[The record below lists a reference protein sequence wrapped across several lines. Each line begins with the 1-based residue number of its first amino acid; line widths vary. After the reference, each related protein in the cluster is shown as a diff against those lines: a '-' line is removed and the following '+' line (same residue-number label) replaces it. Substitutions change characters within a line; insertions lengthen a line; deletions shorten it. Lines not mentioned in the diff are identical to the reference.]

1 MQVTDLR
8 VYKRNQT
15 TKAVDKCTFEE
26 VMDFLKY
33 NEEIECDTETW
44 GFDPHTVEILCI
56 QFGDKDNQYLI
67 EWGDCLIQY
76 LKPIFESKEKTFLFQ
91 NAKFDL
97 QFLYKKGIVV
107 ANIYDTLLVET
118 IITNGSQFGGRSL
131 DKLVAKYANEYM
143 SKEVRDLIVKV
154 GLTEAVV
161 DYGLDDVKYL
171 SIIKEK
177 QMEVVRKYQLETAV
191 QLDNNFVKVLAYV
204 EFCGIGFDQD
214 RWLDKCSKEFQEW
227 LAKEKELNDLVIA
240 DDRLP
245 EYRAYG
251 SLFDPPGTIVC
262 KMNWKSPKQVQAMFK
277 KIGVD
282 VMIEEDGDEKESVGV
297 TVLQKNKDKPIVKAY
312 AEYIKLNKRITSF
325 GTNYTDFVN
334 PKTNRIH
341 TVYQQILNTGR
352 MSSGSARQGK
362 PNLQQV
368 PNDDDHRGC
377 FIAEK
382 GNVLICADYTGQE
395 AVIFA
400 NKCLDKNLLAFY
412 DGNLGDMHSYVAKLC
427 FPEQLG
433 GLDLKEIKKQFPDLR
448 QKAKAAGFAIQFGGV
463 GYTISNNLGIS
474 EHEGNEVYKA
484 YTEAFPEMFT
494 YFKKVSEEAK
504 NTGFVNF
511 NGLTK
516 RKFFFDFM
524 PEYERLKSEINKEF
538 WDTYRIE
545 KAGETALYENVLR
558 PKVTRFFK
566 LKGVLERTSYNYPV
580 QGTAADCTKYGS
592 YLFFQWLLENDLLF
606 KVKIVNVVHDEL
618 LVECPEEMGE
628 MIKEKVKYFLELSGK
643 YFCKRVPLFAEPQ
656 IATKW
661 VH

>member
-1 MQVTDLR
+1 MSKSLR
-8 VYKRNQT
+8 VYKRNQINKT
-15 TKAVDKCTFEE
+15 VDNCTLKE
-26 VMDFLKY
+26 VLTFLSKT
-33 NEEIECDTETW
+33 EEIECDTETW
-44 GFDPHTVEILCI
+44 GFDCHSVDILCI
-56 QFGDKDNQYLI
+56 QFGNKDNQYLI
-67 EWGDCLIQY
+67 EWSDSLIE
-76 LKPIFESKEKTFLFQ
+76 LLSPFFRSPEKTFLFQ

-97 QFLYKKGIVV
+97 QFLYKKGIWVY
-107 ANIYDTLLVET
+107 NIYDTLLVET

-143 SKEVRDLIVKV
+143 SKEVRDMIVRV

-177 QMEVVRKYQLETAV
+177 QMETVKKYNLETAV
-191 QLDNNFVKVLAYV
+191 KLDNNFVKVLAYV
-204 EFCGIGFDQD
+204 EFCGIGFDQV
-214 RWLDKCSKEFQEW
+214 KW
-227 LAKEKELNDLVIA
+227 LAKCDQDEIEWAQKEQELNDLVIA
-240 DDRLP
+240 DERLIK
-245 EYRAYG
+245 YRAYG

-262 KMNWKSPKQVQAMFK
+262 KMNWKAPKQVQEMFK
-277 KIGVD
+277 ILGVD
-282 VMIEEDGDEKESVGV
+282 VTIEDGGDVKDSVGV
-297 TVLQKNKDKPIVKAY
+297 QVLQKNLDKPIVKAY

-325 GTNYTDFVN
+325 GRSYLGFINSN
-334 PKTNRIH
+334 TNRIH

-352 MSSGSARQGK
+352 MSSGSARQNK

-368 PNDDDHRGC
+368 PNNKEHRGC
-377 FIAEK
+377 FIAEP
-382 GNVLICADYTGQE
+382 GNKLICADYTGQE

-400 NKCLDKNLLAFY
+400 NKCLDPNLLAFY

-427 FPEQLG
+427 FPSVLG
-433 GLDLKEIKKQFPDLR
+433 NLDLKEIKKLHPDLR

-474 EHEGNEVYKA
+474 AEEGDEVYKA

-494 YFKKVSEEAK
+494 YFKKVSSTSKEL
-504 NTGFVNF
+504 GYVNF
-511 NGLTK
+511 NDLTK

-524 PEYERLKSEINKEF
+524 PEYEKLGLEINKEF
-538 WDTYRIE
+538 WDKYRIE
-545 KAGETALYENVLR
+545 KAAESAIFENVLK
-558 PKVTRFFK
+558 PKVTRYFK

-592 YLFFQWLLENDLLF
+592 YLFFQWLIEQDLLF

-618 LVECPEEMGE
+618 IVECAEDMAE
-628 MIKEKVKYFLELSGK
+628 MIKEKVKYFLELAGK

-656 IATKW
+656 IAEEW